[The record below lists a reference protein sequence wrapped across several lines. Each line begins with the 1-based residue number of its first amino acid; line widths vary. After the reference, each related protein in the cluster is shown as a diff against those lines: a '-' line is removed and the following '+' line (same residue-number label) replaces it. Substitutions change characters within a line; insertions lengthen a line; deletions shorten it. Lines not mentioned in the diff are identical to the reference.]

1 MCHHLVRPVYVALYA
16 EQHLIVAPRCHRQIG
31 YCVAALGF
39 PRCNKIAAYAFFLI
53 FKNIALTSD
62 NLNAF
67 SRWPWYSLST
77 MIRWAK
83 CKEHPTFAG

>member
-1 MCHHLVRPVYVALYA
+1 MSSPDRLLR
-16 EQHLIVAPRCHRQIG
+16 RG
-31 YCVAALGF
+31 AAF
-39 PRCNKIAAYAFFLI
+39 PRCSKIAAYAFFLI

-77 MIRWAK
+77 VIR
-83 CKEHPTFAG
+83 